1 MAAKSTPTNNNVNTN
16 NNTNNVNVNVNIKHP
31 KKKLSQ
37 KKTNPN
43 WYTRTVLGGI
53 IALALS
59 FGLYF
64 LKKNLDS
71 KSGATTTPAQYNAK
85 TFNGIKQN

>member
-1 MAAKSTPTNNNVNTN
+1 MATKSTPSNNNVNTN
-16 NNTNNVNVNVNIKHP
+16 NNTNNVNVNVNVKHP
-31 KKKLSQ
+31 ETKSSQ
-37 KKTNPN
+37 KKSNPN
-43 WYTRTVLGGI
+43 WYTRTILGGI

-59 FGLYF
+59 LCLY
-64 LKKNLDS
+64 LIKKNLDA